1 MFRGFFSTH
10 LLSPEHRVS
19 AGMSSSSSRGENTSD
34 VTGAGVSVRR
44 DGVGVELAS
53 RTGAACRTGTAVV
66 QRCRSARVGGV
77 GHVFARHAE
86 LRILASEDILPVLHF
101 GLNLE
106 RKRSETDHLKSD

>member
-1 MFRGFFSTH
+1 MPNGHGVGAKVPKCSGR
-10 LLSPEHRVS
+10 RC
-19 AGMSSSSSRGENTSD
+19 
-34 VTGAGVSVRR
+34 GAG
-44 DGVGVELAS
+44 GLADL
-53 RTGAACRTGTAVV
+53 
-66 QRCRSARVGGV
+66 